1 MDAAMAKGGN
11 AMEADRER
19 LIGLYR
25 LMVRI
30 RTFEETVGDLYWEGK
45 TPVFNIAAGPIP
57 GEMHLYSGEEAVA
70 VGVCAHLRADD
81 AVTGTHRAH
90 GHLIAKGTDLKKMM
104 AELFGKKAGLCQG
117 KGGHMHLFD
126 AGLHFGCGGIIG
138 AGIPHA
144 VGAAL
149 AFKMQGR
156 DNVAVSFFGEGAAN
170 IGAFHEA
177 LNLAGVWGLP
187 VVFICEDNLYA
198 ISVPKTRSTSIGAN
212 AERAAGY
219 GMPGVLVDGMDVMA
233 VYEAAGE
240 AIARARRG
248 QGPSL
253 IECLC
258 YRYRGHFEGDPQAY
272 KPEGEEQEWRKKDPI
287 PRFAERLIRE
297 GQFTQADADRI
308 QQEETAAVSAAVEFA
323 RQSPHPGP
331 EEALQHV
338 FA

>member
-1 MDAAMAKGGN
+1 
-11 AMEADRER
+11 MEVSGER
-19 LIGLYR
+19 LTNLYR
-25 LMVRI
+25 LMVRV

-81 AVTGTHRAH
+81 AVAGTHRSH
-90 GHLIAKGTDLKKMM
+90 GHLIAKGVNLNRMM
-104 AELFGKKAGLCQG
+104 AELFGRKAGLCQG

-156 DNVAVSFFGEGAAN
+156 DNIAVAFFGEGAAN
-170 IGAFHEA
+170 IGAFHES
-177 LNLAGVWGLP
+177 LNLAGLWKLP
-187 VVFICEDNLYA
+187 VVFVCEDNLYA
-198 ISVPKTRSTSIGAN
+198 ISVAKARSTSVRSN

-248 QGPSL
+248 DGPSL

-272 KPEGEEQEWRKKDPI
+272 KPEGEEDEWRKKDPI
-287 PRFAERLIRE
+287 PRLAERLVKE
-297 GQFTQADADRI
+297 GVFAQADAGRI
-308 QQEETAAVSAAVEFA
+308 QQEEEAAVAAAVEFA
-323 RQSPHPGP
+323 RQSPQPDPG
-331 EEALQHV
+331 EALQQA